1 MTTTGALPAVPT
13 GIGTD
18 PEAQQ
23 AYVDALSK
31 VAESL
36 ENRGGVNWFSAA
48 QGFLDPGRT
57 GSFGES
63 LGKAA
68 GSIGKDLE
76 REKELAPSLAM
87 MRAQIAGQ
95 KYTIQNDAKALA
107 LMGQTLG
114 VDPNQVPDTLNSG
127 NLNPAQTSKLQ
138 AIYPMVASLSPARG
152 EILKNMIGFQNEGVK
167 AGAEAS
173 NADIRRKEFG
183 VKYDPNFDISGGTA
197 VPKAPQLPLPVAGAT
212 ISSPFGE
219 RKDPLNPDKTEMH
232 KGIDFAAPLNSP
244 VQNLL
249 PGKVVSIEKSP
260 DGYGNRVVIKH
271 ENGASSYY
279 AHLNDINVK
288 EGDAVAHG
296 QPIGTVGSTGK
307 STGAH
312 VEFGILGP
320 DGKPIDPNP
329 LFSKAPSIQ
338 APTTNPAGT
347 VSPRK
352 VGETVEAHQ
361 ARIAEENKAEIATG
375 QKFKEEREKQPQVQA
390 DEINALGNYK
400 SVSYNNNQLQDLR
413 KLVSNNR
420 DVMDLMNKSNVFS
433 VLGSLVQNGVN
444 TPWGSVSADVNAAI
458 QKALPPEKQAIARQI
473 SQYIY
478 EQNQMTMK
486 AGKSIYGPQISN
498 ADAVLMA
505 KPGFN
510 PEDPSKYILNMSAK
524 MSLVN
529 KYNGIIADK
538 LDDWMEAHPKE
549 SVRLFYKSPEY
560 RNTVDEFNVMH
571 KNLLQGLNYGG

>member
-1 MTTTGALPAVPT
+1 MATTGALPAVPT

-31 VAESL
+31 VADSL

-76 REKELAPSLAM
+76 RQKELAPSLAM

-114 VDPNQVPDTLNSG
+114 VDPNQVPDALNSG
-127 NLNPAQTSKLQ
+127 INPAQTSKLQ
-138 AIYPMVASLSPARG
+138 SIYPMVASLSPARG
-152 EILKNMIGFQNEGVK
+152 EILKNMIGFQNEGAK
-167 AGAEAS
+167 ASSELS
-173 NADIRRKEFG
+173 NADINRKTFG
-183 VKYDPNFDISGGTA
+183 VKYDPNFDIQGSSA
-197 VPKAPQLPLPVAGAT
+197 VPRAPQLPLPVTGAS

-219 RKDPLNPDKTEMH
+219 RKNPFDNTKVEMH
-232 KGIDFAAPLNSP
+232 NGIDFAAPLNAP

-249 PGKVVSIEKSP
+249 PGKVASIEKSP

-279 AHLNDINVK
+279 AHLNDVNVK
-288 EGDAVAHG
+288 EGETVAHG

-307 STGAH
+307 STGPH
-312 VEFGILGP
+312 VEFGVLGA
-320 DGKPIDPNP
+320 DGKPIDPTP
-329 LFSKAPSIQ
+329 LFSKGQAAPVAGAQ
-338 APTTNPAGT
+338 AP
-347 VSPRK
+347 VRK
-352 VGETVEAHQ
+352 PGETMETFQ
-361 ARIAEENKAEIATG
+361 NRIAEENKAEITSA

-390 DEINALGNYK
+390 DEISALGNYK

-413 KLVSNNR
+413 RLASSNR
-420 DVMDLMNKSNVFS
+420 DVMDLMNKSGVFS

-444 TPWGSVSADVNAAI
+444 TPWGSVSADVNSAI
-458 QKALPPEKQAIARQI
+458 QKALPPEKQAVARQI

-538 LDDWMEAHPKE
+538 LDDWMAAHPKE

-560 RNTVDEFNVMH
+560 RSTVDEFNIMH